1 MSILYSN
8 FTAWKKK
15 YSDIGVNLIR
25 PYVSEILWKLHFM
38 TALLP
43 QRYVDSDFG
52 SFQSP
57 VTTFSTD
64 QHQMPCTDK
73 KSTMSTLC
81 SMVNETGS
89 RNWISE
95 VCKYQFW
102 FRLGITS
109 TIFYRFLPNFASD
122 SGMSS
127 HQRSSLLILEVC
139 GFWFRQF
146 SGSGEQI
153 FQPISTRSYV
163 QIKFGNADS
172 VFDGEWNRK

>member
-1 MSILYSN
+1 
-8 FTAWKKK
+8 
-15 YSDIGVNLIR
+15 
-25 PYVSEILWKLHFM
+25 M

-109 TIFYRFLPNFASD
+109 TILYRFSPNFARGSE
-122 SGMSS
+122 MWS
-127 HQRSSLLILEVC
+127 HRHLLFVRQTGSSLPILEAC
-139 GFWFRQF
+139 GFRFRQF
-146 SGSGEQI
+146 SASGDNI
-153 FQPISTRSYV
+153 FNRSAP
-163 QIKFGNADS
+163 NATY
-172 VFDGEWNRK
+172 R